1 MYRTHRRLPNVSIV
15 LVMVLAWLATRA
27 LTLAVS
33 PLTLV
38 VGPFTLHAG
47 PVTLDVGPLT
57 FHAGPRA
64 LGAQELTR
72 TPEQELPPSLV
83 PMPILFRQPETGT
96 GFGSAATY
104 FFRLGAPED
113 VSGSRPPSPSTIT
126 AVAIYTTRSQVIAAI
141 EPNLRLRGDRLRIGG
156 ALEFVRFPTSFWG
169 VGNDTGDEMEESYTT
184 RAVNLEAGALR
195 ELRKGWY
202 AGLVGRY
209 ARRKLSDLEPGGL
222 LDRGAV
228 PGTDGNQILGLGAAL
243 SRDTRD
249 RSTNPGSG
257 GFHQLRVIRFTS
269 ALGSDF
275 DYTQFSLDLR
285 RYLPLAPGGVL
296 ALRAMGES
304 LTGAAPFDVFP
315 QLGGAELLRGYYG
328 GRFRDM
334 SLVALQAELR
344 RHVAWRF
351 GVVGFG
357 ALGQV
362 APGVADLR
370 LDGMKAAVGAG
381 LRFAI
386 NESEGLNIRADYGW
400 GLETGTRGFYLS
412 LGEVF

>member
-1 MYRTHRRLPNVSIV
+1 V
-15 LVMVLAWLATRA
+15 
-27 LTLAVS
+27 
-33 PLTLV
+33 
-38 VGPFTLHAG
+38 
-47 PVTLDVGPLT
+47 
-57 FHAGPRA
+57 
-64 LGAQELTR
+64 
-72 TPEQELPPSLV
+72 
-83 PMPILFRQPETGT
+83 
-96 GFGSAATY
+96 
-104 FFRLGAPED
+104 
-113 VSGSRPPSPSTIT
+113 
-126 AVAIYTTRSQVIAAI
+126 
-141 EPNLRLRGDRLRIGG
+141 RIGG

-169 VGNDTGDEMEESYTT
+169 VGNNTSDEMEESYTT
-184 RAVNLEAGALR
+184 RAVNVEAGALR
-195 ELRKGWY
+195 EFRKGWY
-202 AGLVGRY
+202 AGVVGRY

-228 PGTDGNQILGLGAAL
+228 PGTDGDQIMGLGMAV

-257 GFHQLRVIRFTS
+257 GFHQLRLIRFAS

-275 DYTQFSLDLR
+275 DYTQLSLDLR

-304 LTGAAPFDVFP
+304 LMGTAPFDVFP

-328 GRFRDM
+328 GRFRDR

-344 RHVAWRF
+344 HHLAWRF

-362 APGVADLR
+362 APSAGDLR
-370 LDGMKAAVGAG
+370 LDGMKATVGAG

-386 NESEGLNIRADYGW
+386 NQGEGLNIRADYGW
-400 GLETGTRGFYLS
+400 GLETGTRAFYLS